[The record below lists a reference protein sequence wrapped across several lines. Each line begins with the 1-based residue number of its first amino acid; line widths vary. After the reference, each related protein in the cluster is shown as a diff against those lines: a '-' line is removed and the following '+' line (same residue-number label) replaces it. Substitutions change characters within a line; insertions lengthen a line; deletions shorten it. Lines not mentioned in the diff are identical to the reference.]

1 MRGSPTPPTTYPT
14 AAQGHL
20 HPYAASSATGCRAPK
35 ADHHNRFGI
44 DSLNA
49 VSGLREVAHATTA
62 VRVAGEK
69 SDKGTFHGTA
79 LRRGSKTRRPQ
90 MALHRTAAGRPRR
103 SRCG

>member
-1 MRGSPTPPTTYPT
+1 PGANGCCRFGEATF
-14 AAQGHL
+14 AA
-20 HPYAASSATGCRAPK
+20 TDRKERDAPK

-49 VSGLREVAHATTA
+49 VIGLREVAHTTTA